1 MDICQEHHVFDQF
14 LGIRN
19 TSLDVLFGDGWIFFQ
34 NLGKRVTIF
43 QQFKNKMHGDTRSPY
58 AGFAMI
64 DLRINNY
71 AIFLHLSCTFMMDL
85 PVIHPIYIIRL

>member
-1 MDICQEHHVFDQF
+1 
-14 LGIRN
+14 
-19 TSLDVLFGDGWIFFQ
+19 
-34 NLGKRVTIF
+34 
-43 QQFKNKMHGDTRSPY
+43 MHGDTRSPY